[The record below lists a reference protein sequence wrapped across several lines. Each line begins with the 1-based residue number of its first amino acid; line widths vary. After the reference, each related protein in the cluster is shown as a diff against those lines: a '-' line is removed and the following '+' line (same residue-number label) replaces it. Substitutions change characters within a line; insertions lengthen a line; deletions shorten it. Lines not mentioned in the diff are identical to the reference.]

1 MDLYNEIEKLL
12 KSMKIPKA
20 RRKNISD
27 AATETMTIGLVHKQF
42 TTEKGW
48 SKATHENIDLFN
60 LLNKLA
66 DSINP
71 DHLFSTI
78 TINRNVKCKPH
89 KDLKNNGTT
98 MIVGLGDYTGG
109 ELVINGTKHDIH
121 YKPLYFNG
129 FLHEHY
135 NEDWTGDRYSLMYYS
150 YKGAWDIKHRP
161 EDVPI
166 IKEVL
171 HGNAYH
177 NSKLSFGIEKDEHWV
192 DIGAHIG
199 CFSLKC
205 LKNGATVTAYEP
217 MPSSFE
223 YLKAN
228 IGVKNCINSAV
239 SHVNKT
245 GFMKHGT
252 RAYFNRLADE
262 DTDADVPKT
271 LMHEIQIVNFQ
282 DVIAP
287 GDCVKMDI
295 EGAEMS
301 ILDNCDFTKLKKM
314 VVAYHVNFDKSR
326 ENLDR
331 RVDRL
336 RTMFKTVWHP
346 PVTTM
351 NFFPNELFIYCT
363 NA

>member
-1 MDLYNEIEKLL
+1 MELYKEIEETIKT
-12 KSMKIPKA
+12 MKIPNA

-27 AATETMTIGLVHKQF
+27 TPTQTITLGLVHKQF

-48 SKATHENIDLFN
+48 SKPTHENLYLFD

-66 DSINP
+66 ESINP
-71 DHLFSTI
+71 DHVFSTI
-78 TINRNVKCKPH
+78 TINRNVLCKPH
-89 KDLKNNGTT
+89 KDAKNNGTT

-109 ELVINGTKHDIH
+109 ELVIEGVKHDIH
-121 YKPLYFNG
+121 YKPMYFNG

-135 NEDWTGDRYSLMYYS
+135 NETWSGNRYTLMFYS

-161 EDVPI
+161 EDIKI

-199 CFSLKC
+199 CFSMKC
-205 LKNGATVTAYEP
+205 LKYGATVTAYEP
-217 MPSSFE
+217 MPNSFE
-223 YLKAN
+223 YLKQN
-228 IGVKNCINSAV
+228 IGMEKCINKAV
-239 SHVNKT
+239 YHSQKT
-245 GFMKHGT
+245 GFMKPGS
-252 RAYFNRLADE
+252 RAYFSRLENDDDADE
-262 DTDADVPKT
+262 P
-271 LMHEIQIVNFQ
+271 MHVVEVVNFN
-282 DVIAP
+282 DIISA

-301 ILDNCDFTKLKKM
+301 ILDNCDFSKLKKM
-314 VVAYHVNFDKSR
+314 VLAYHVNYDKSR

-331 RVDRL
+331 RIERL
-336 RTMFKTVWHP
+336 RTMFTNVWHP
-346 PVTTM
+346 PITTM
-351 NFFPNELFIYCT
+351 NFFPNELFIYCWR
-363 NA
+363 